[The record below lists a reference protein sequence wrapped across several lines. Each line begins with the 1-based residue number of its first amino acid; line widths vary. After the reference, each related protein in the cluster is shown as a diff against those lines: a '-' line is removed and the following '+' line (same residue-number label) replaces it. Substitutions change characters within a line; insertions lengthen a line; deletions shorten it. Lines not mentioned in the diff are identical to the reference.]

1 MWLNQNFGKWACQ
14 SNLASFGK
22 FTFYLFQHFNIL
34 SNYTFSVA
42 VQNTISPL
50 LMFHVSTFILQN
62 QTSIFKFTLVDHHSK
77 SAVLDISPLGT
88 LANFNFFSGLL
99 FFFLI
104 CQNIQNSKMST
115 KERRSLRVILFFSL
129 SRGVFRV
136 LSKACDRTFWKE
148 LTGQSH
154 MGHPSWMK

>member
-88 LANFNFFSGLL
+88 LAHFNFFSGFCFSFWMPKYPKL
-99 FFFLI
+99 
-104 CQNIQNSKMST
+104 QNVNKRKKKFKSDI
-115 KERRSLRVILFFSL
+115 
-129 SRGVFRV
+129 VF
-136 LSKACDRTFWKE
+136 
-148 LTGQSH
+148 
-154 MGHPSWMK
+154 